1 MALPLILGAG
11 ALAVALLDRLSDLQ
25 DTTQD
30 TVIKSDNV
38 ITRSVIP
45 LSALFLAGLVVYQ
58 VLIKRK
64 K

>member
-45 LSALFLAGLVVYQ
+45 LSALFSGGPCCVSGF
-58 VLIKRK
+58 
-64 K
+64 